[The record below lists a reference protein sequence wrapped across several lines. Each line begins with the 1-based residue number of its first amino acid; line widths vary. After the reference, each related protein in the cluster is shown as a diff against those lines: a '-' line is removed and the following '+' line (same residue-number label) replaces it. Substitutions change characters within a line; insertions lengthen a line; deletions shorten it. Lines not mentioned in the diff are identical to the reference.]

1 MAKKVVLAGA
11 CRTAIGKMG
20 GALSNTPAA
29 ELGSIVIKEALN
41 RAGVKPEQVD
51 EVLMG
56 CVIQAAQGQ
65 NVARQASIK
74 AGLPIEVPAVTLNV
88 VCGSGLKCVNEA
100 ATMILAGQ
108 ADIVVAGGMEN
119 MSMAPYAMTKAR
131 FGYRMNNATI
141 IDTMVNDALTDAFN
155 HYHMMITAENVC
167 EKYGLTREELDEFSA
182 NSQQKC
188 EKAIAEGKFDDEIV
202 PVPVKVKKETVMFAK
217 DEGPRPG
224 TTAESLSK
232 LKCCSGKEGG
242 LVTAG
247 NASGINDGAAAIVVM
262 SEEKAKEL
270 AVRVADTGTKIVSGM
285 EGLLEIAVMEGYE
298 ILVTAVVGMIG
309 IRPTMAAIEA
319 GKDIAL
325 ANKETLVTA
334 GHLII
339 PLVKEKKVRLLPVD
353 SEHSA
358 IFQCLNGEHGNKIEK
373 ILLTASGGPFRG
385 WTREQMKSV
394 QVEDALKHPNW
405 TMGRKITIDSSTMVN
420 KGLEVMEARWLFGVE
435 MDQVQVVVQPQSVI
449 HSMVEYEDGA
459 VIAQLGTPDMKL
471 PIQYALYYPERRF
484 LAGDRLDFAK
494 LAQITFEAPDFENFH
509 GLSLAYKAGRRGG
522 TLPTVFNAANER
534 AVQKFLDRE
543 IGYLTITDMI
553 EAAMEHH
560 TVKENPTVEEIL
572 AAEQETYDF
581 IESRW

>member
-1 MAKKVVLAGA
+1 MKKI
-11 CRTAIGKMG
+11 AI
-20 GALSNTPAA
+20 
-29 ELGSIVIKEALN
+29 LGSTGSIGTQTLEVV
-41 RAGVKPEQVD
+41 RANKD
-51 EVLMG
+51 
-56 CVIQAAQGQ
+56 
-65 NVARQASIK
+65 
-74 AGLPIEVPAVTLNV
+74 IEVTALAA
-88 VCGSGLKCVNEA
+88 GSN
-100 ATMILAGQ
+100 
-108 ADIVVAGGMEN
+108 
-119 MSMAPYAMTKAR
+119 
-131 FGYRMNNATI
+131 
-141 IDTMVNDALTDAFN
+141 IDLL
-155 HYHMMITAENVC
+155 
-167 EKYGLTREELDEFSA
+167 EKQIREFSP
-182 NSQQKC
+182 K
-188 EKAIAEGKFDDEIV
+188 IAAV
-202 PVPVKVKKETVMFAK
+202 W
-217 DEGPRPG
+217 
-224 TTAESLSK
+224 
-232 LKCCSGKEGG
+232 
-242 LVTAG
+242 
-247 NASGINDGAAAIVVM
+247 N
-262 SEEKAKEL
+262 EEKAKEL
-270 AVRVADTGTKIVSGM
+270 KDRVRDLDIRVESGM
-285 EGLLEIAVMEGYE
+285 DGLLAVATELSAEIV
-298 ILVTAVVGMIG
+298 VTAVVGMIG
-309 IRPTMAAIEA
+309 IRPTIAAMNA

-334 GHLII
+334 GHII
-339 PLVKEKKVRLLPVD
+339 MPLAKEKHVRILPVD

-358 IFQCLNGEHGNKIEK
+358 IFQSLNGETGNKIHK

-385 WTREQMKSV
+385 WTREQMKGV
-394 QVEDALKHPNW
+394 QVEDAMKHPNW